1 MFKLLETGV
10 LTHDI
15 ADVGLTEGDM
25 GTTVEVYSDD
35 AFEIEFV
42 AASGKTQALFTLYGK
57 DIRLLTDQ
65 DTNKLIDRR
74 LAEYLAN
81 PADVIPWAQV
91 RKKLDLWWC

>member
-1 MFKLLETGV
+1 MFKLLETV
-10 LTHDI
+10 ALTHDI
-15 ADVGLTEGDM
+15 ADVGLTEGDI
-25 GTTVEVYSDD
+25 GTIVAVYSDD

-42 AASGKTQALFTLYGK
+42 AATGKTQALLTLYGK
-57 DIRLLTDQ
+57 DVRSLTDQ

-91 RKKLDLWWC
+91 RKELGL